1 MNGNFQKQEYLPFE
15 FVVVVRFD
23 RFFRELIRQE
33 NVRRLPISK
42 QFCFVNEGVA
52 KT

>member
-1 MNGNFQKQEYLPFE
+1 MNFEIKKYLPNG
-15 FVVVVRFD
+15 FVVIVRFD